1 MNSFT
6 NGLQVRVAAKTLEAI
21 DICSFELV
29 AVDGQGLPAFSAGS
43 HVDVQVSEGV
53 TRQYSL
59 CNDPA
64 ESHRY
69 VIAVLKD
76 PNTRGGSKAMHERV
90 QPGDVLTISPPKNH
104 FPLAHGAS
112 RSLLLAGGIGVTPI
126 LCMAERLSVLGG
138 KFEMHYA
145 TRSRDRTAFAA
156 RIQQAPYASRVQFHF
171 DDGAPEQ
178 KLDVGRVLT
187 GAGAGTHLYVCGPK
201 GFMDHVLST
210 AHAQGWPEA
219 EMHYEFFGAVVAKT
233 DEDQSFRVKLAS
245 SGRIILVPKEKTVV
259 QALVAAGVEV
269 PTSCEQGVC
278 GTCLTRVLEGEPDHK
293 DFYLTPAEQAA
304 NDQFMPCCSRSK
316 SPMLVLDL

>member
-1 MNSFT
+1 M
-6 NGLQVRVAAKTLEAI
+6 
-21 DICSFELV
+21 
-29 AVDGQGLPAFSAGS
+29 PAFSAGS
-43 HVDVQVSEGV
+43 HVDVQLSEGV

-126 LCMAERLSVLGG
+126 LCMAERLSVLGAE
-138 KFEMHYA
+138 FEMHYA
-145 TRSRDRTAFAA
+145 TRSRGRTAFAA
-156 RIQQAPYASRVQFHF
+156 RIQQAPYASRVRFHF

-178 KLDVGRVLT
+178 KLDVSRVLAA
-187 GAGAGTHLYVCGPK
+187 AGDGTHLYVCGPK

-210 AHAQGWPEA
+210 ARAQGWPEDRL
-219 EMHYEFFGAVVAKT
+219 HYEFFGTVVVKT
-233 DEDQSFRVKLAS
+233 DQDQSFRVKLAS

-259 QALVAAGVEV
+259 QAPPSRRLPSGRRGNVGAPARPPGRGRRDGRHLLRAGRMRNL
-269 PTSCEQGVC
+269 PHARARRRAGPQGLLPDARRTGCE
-278 GTCLTRVLEGEPDHK
+278 
-293 DFYLTPAEQAA
+293 
-304 NDQFMPCCSRSK
+304 
-316 SPMLVLDL
+316 

>member
-126 LCMAERLSVLGG
+126 LCMAERLSCWAASSKCTMRPAPEIAPPSPLASNRRLTLACSVPLRRRRARTEAGR
-138 KFEMHYA
+138 
-145 TRSRDRTAFAA
+145 RSRVDRAVPVRTCTSAVRKDLWITCCRPRTPRAA
-156 RIQQAPYASRVQFHF
+156 RGRDA
-171 DDGAPEQ
+171 
-178 KLDVGRVLT
+178 LRVLR
-187 GAGAGTHLYVCGPK
+187 
-201 GFMDHVLST
+201 
-210 AHAQGWPEA
+210 
-219 EMHYEFFGAVVAKT
+219 AVVAKT
-233 DEDQSFRVKLAS
+233 DEDQSF
-245 SGRIILVPKEKTVV
+245 
-259 QALVAAGVEV
+259 Q
-269 PTSCEQGVC
+269 
-278 GTCLTRVLEGEPDHK
+278 
-293 DFYLTPAEQAA
+293 
-304 NDQFMPCCSRSK
+304 
-316 SPMLVLDL
+316 